1 MADWT
6 LQEQW
11 RLNGQVVPFD
21 QSKANIEDV
30 WQLTESGDQVNVDL
44 FFLNLKAT
52 AGPWLDKAP
61 QLKSRQW
68 FYHSGTL
75 PFLQEVK
82 EAIAKA
88 QAEFAF
94 LRQRDILV
102 IQIRENVL
110 KVQMI
115 SGRFALRSKKR
126 DRGEAHL
133 VPFRDQEGHRGIRA
147 KRPRGL
153 KGREAEHRWRR
164 RDAHRKLSSSA

>member
-6 LQEQW
+6 LQQQW
-11 RLNGQVVPFD
+11 SLNGQVVPLD
-21 QSKANIEDV
+21 QGKASIEDV
-30 WQLTESGDQVNVDL
+30 WELTESGDRANVDL

-52 AGPWLDKAP
+52 AGPWLDKAL

-68 FYHSGTL
+68 FYHSGTV

-102 IQIRENVL
+102 IQIRETVL
-110 KVQMI
+110 KVQNDPK
-115 SGRFALRSKKR
+115 SVRLAFESKRS
-126 DRGEAHL
+126 
-133 VPFRDQEGHRGIRA
+133 
-147 KRPRGL
+147 
-153 KGREAEHRWRR
+153 RR
-164 RDAHRKLSSSA
+164 S